1 MKIRDKIS
9 KIPYLEYR
17 SKVVLKIAQRPE
29 YTNPAL
35 KQKWGMSG
43 AASGKSSYFDLF
55 GFSGSFIITS
65 NKWRNKMSGL
75 KSSWEIS
82 MEKSDK
88 LVPEVKKQKKLTAK
102 QKEHIAEIRREFKAK
117 IADKDVTFQHKLN
130 HLAERTPPEQLEME
144 SEKLKQEFAEEKEQ
158 LEKEMETQVEAIRKP
173 SQ

>member
-1 MKIRDKIS
+1 
-9 KIPYLEYR
+9 
-17 SKVVLKIAQRPE
+17 
-29 YTNPAL
+29 
-35 KQKWGMSG
+35 MSG
-43 AASGKSSYFDLF
+43 AARGETPYFGLF

-75 KSSWEIS
+75 KSAWEIS

-117 IADKDVTFQHKLN
+117 IADKDVTLQHKLN